1 MWKIYLSVLNLLP
14 DDYILDEKCDRV
26 SKDSVVNENGKLQ
39 IIVCKSTGLR
49 IMNGRAGDPRVSCE
63 FTCIK
68 HAGSTMVDMKCY
80 SIFVSCVCVN

>member
-1 MWKIYLSVLNLLP
+1 
-14 DDYILDEKCDRV
+14 
-26 SKDSVVNENGKLQ
+26 
-39 IIVCKSTGLR
+39 
-49 IMNGRAGDPRVSCE
+49 MNGRAGDPRVSCE